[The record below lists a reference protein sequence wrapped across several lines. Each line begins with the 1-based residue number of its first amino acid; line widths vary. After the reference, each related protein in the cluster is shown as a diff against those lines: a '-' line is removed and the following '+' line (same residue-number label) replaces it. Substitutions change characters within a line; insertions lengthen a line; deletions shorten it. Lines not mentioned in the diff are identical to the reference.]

1 MLRIKGKYIMDT
13 LGSIALLWFT
23 FIVKIPSTLTNE
35 LIKIIV

>member
-1 MLRIKGKYIMDT
+1 MHKGKIHYT
-13 LGSIALLWFT
+13 LGSMALLWFT